1 MIDTLSLISDLLLS
15 QTEAANEV
23 APWFSEEFGVY
34 LGAYGGAGVGVLGG
48 ILGGVGGP
56 LAQQGKGRGFVLPAF
71 LVTAVVGVVLLAA
84 GLVGLLVGQP
94 YVVYYPFLLLGL
106 IMSAVFGGL
115 YPVMRTR
122 YRQAETRK
130 LEAEALRRA

>member
-34 LGAYGGAGVGVLGG
+34 LGAYGGA
-48 ILGGVGGP
+48 GVGGP

>member
-1 MIDTLSLISDLLLS
+1 MGPRVVLAWEILLYAASLTRLR
-15 QTEAANEV
+15 Q
-23 APWFSEEFGVY
+23 EE
-34 LGAYGGAGVGVLGG
+34 
-48 ILGGVGGP
+48 
-56 LAQQGKGRGFVLPAF
+56 
-71 LVTAVVGVVLLAA
+71 VTAVVGVVLLAA